1 MRKTIFYMVILT
13 AASIM
18 FGIAVGVALDRIY
31 FKKNFQNIV
40 RTYLLNTSSDEIKK
54 KWVVLSINRLDADLS
69 LASEQK
75 EKLEDI
81 LEELIAAIAPQ
92 KEEYKKALV
101 SAVEKKDNEIMK
113 ILNDKQKE
121 KYRKTMNQS
130 KEILLK
136 N

>member
-1 MRKTIFYMVILT
+1 MEDGNMRKTIFYMVILT

-69 LASEQK
+69 LTSEQK

-92 KEEYKKALV
+92 KEEYKK
-101 SAVEKKDNEIMK
+101 
-113 ILNDKQKE
+113 
-121 KYRKTMNQS
+121 
-130 KEILLK
+130 
-136 N
+136 